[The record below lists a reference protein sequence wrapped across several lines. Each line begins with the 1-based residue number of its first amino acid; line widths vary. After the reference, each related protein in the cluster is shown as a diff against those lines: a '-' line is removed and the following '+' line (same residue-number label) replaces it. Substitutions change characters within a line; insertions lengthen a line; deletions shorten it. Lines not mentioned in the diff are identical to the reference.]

1 MIGVALMNSKTNMVV
16 MKVVSQQLD
25 QYRNNGLISKLNAF
39 MLGQI

>member
-25 QYRNNGLISKLNAF
+25 QYRNNGLNSKLNEIL
-39 MLGQI
+39 LG